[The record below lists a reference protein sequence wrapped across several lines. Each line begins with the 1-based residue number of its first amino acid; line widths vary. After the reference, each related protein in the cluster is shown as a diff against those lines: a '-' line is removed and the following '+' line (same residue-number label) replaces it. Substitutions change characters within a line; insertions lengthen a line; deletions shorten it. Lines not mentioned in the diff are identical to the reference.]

1 MARRAL
7 GALSIW
13 SVTIGAGCG
22 GHSIGKVESPE
33 SACVYGNIVV
43 DDGYVPNA
51 VIMHELGVVYAPPFA
66 SPPTAT
72 TFDNGDFFF
81 DNVKPGRYYLAR
93 FMVGRDMYAFSA
105 TTEEELAPML
115 FEVKAGESHFF
126 GAFHAQSGKGSI
138 FSPAFDWQPAAH
150 PDEAEVLRALLP
162 HLTGTGWDQRVA
174 TRTK

>member
-1 MARRAL
+1 MARKAL
-7 GALSIW
+7 AALSL
-13 SVTIGAGCG
+13 SAVMGGAGCG
-22 GHSIGKVESPE
+22 GHSIQKVESPE

-93 FMVGRDMYAFSA
+93 FMVGNEMYAFSA
-105 TTEEELAPML
+105 STEEELAPML
-115 FEVKAGESHFF
+115 FDVKPGESHFY
-126 GAFHAQSGKGSI
+126 GAFHAESGKGSI
-138 FSPAFDWQPAAH
+138 FSPAFDFQRAAH
-150 PDEAEVLRALLP
+150 PDEAQVLRALMP
-162 HLTGTGWDQRVA
+162 HLMGTGWDQRVA
-174 TRTK
+174 QRPQ